1 MKRVRLT
8 GCKNFVR
15 KRKKFIFNA
24 FVDPKPVERF
34 KNGSDKCGFRSLD
47 NSASKRV
54 MDLLKPVKLTVWK
67 AVRERIAVVKFRM
80 DNESVQSSE
89 VVKAKP

>member
-1 MKRVRLT
+1 LT

-24 FVDPKPVERF
+24 FIDLKAVERF
-34 KNGSDKCGFRSLD
+34 ENGSYMYGIRSLD
-47 NSASKRV
+47 NSVNKRV
-54 MDLLKPVKLTVWK
+54 LDLLKPVMPKLTVWK

-80 DNESVQSSE
+80 DNGSVQSSD